1 MEETKHAICCL
12 GFNWFANYTAKND
25 LVDLSHS
32 IYHLQLERLQNR
44 TLPKCYMSCFLEHL
58 WTIACIKDWLPTWHL
73 LVQSQQCKH
82 QDNVWNLFKI
92 NNKVTRM
99 TSMTLLWCLYCQLLT
114 DFTHCS
120 TVSMFDFEQ
129 VNTSWEGLL
138 KVFMIFSKVFQSLN
152 LFQIK
157 FPKNFKRLV
166 MIQALMLS
174 QCLL

>member
-1 MEETKHAICCL
+1 MLHEL
-12 GFNWFANYTAKND
+12 
-25 LVDLSHS
+25 LL
-32 IYHLQLERLQNR
+32 R
-44 TLPKCYMSCFLEHL
+44 TPLDDS
-58 WTIACIKDWLPTWHL
+58 CIKDWLPTWHL
-73 LVQSQQCKH
+73 LAQSQQCKH

-99 TSMTLLWCLYCQLLT
+99 TLMTLLWCLYCQLLT

-120 TVSMFDFEQ
+120 TVSIVDFEQ

-157 FPKNFKRLV
+157 FPKISCNFVKKEALAQVFSCEFCQIYQNTFSYRTPPVAASVKIASLANHEKREYFLP
-166 MIQALMLS
+166 AT
-174 QCLL
+174 